1 MDDPQNNSNYDLEH
15 ENQHQRN
22 FIFPVVNSDNDAEG
36 KESGKAGDS
45 SDDPAEKV
53 KVKARDVK
61 PSKKKKVLK
70 QKKSIGKKTEY
81 ILKFTI

>member
-1 MDDPQNNSNYDLEH
+1 MDDPQNNSNYDLAH

-22 FIFPVVNSDNDAEG
+22 FIFPVVNSDNDTEG

-61 PSKKKKVLK
+61 PSQKKKVLK
-70 QKKSIGKKTEY
+70 QKKSI
-81 ILKFTI
+81 